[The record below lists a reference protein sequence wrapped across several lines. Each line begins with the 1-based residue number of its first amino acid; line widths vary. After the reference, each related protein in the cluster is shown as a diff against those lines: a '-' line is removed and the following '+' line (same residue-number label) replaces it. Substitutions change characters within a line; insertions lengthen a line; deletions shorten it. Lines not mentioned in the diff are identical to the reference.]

1 MICKCP
7 NCDGALEYNPSH
19 SKMECPYC
27 GNTFEPQ
34 AVMQA
39 PSRVQMQAEE
49 PQIINK
55 VSDDTQET
63 MECKIYAC
71 TSCGGELVVNDV
83 ESSTFCAY
91 CGQPTVVFSR
101 VSRELRPKYILPFQ
115 ISKEQAV
122 QIIREKFSK
131 GMMVP
136 DEIKNFQVERLRG
149 IYIPYFLYNIYCYD
163 FQILE
168 GTDKN
173 GSKRRYLRE
182 AQCEYK
188 GIPLEASYH
197 LNDEMSKLLGY
208 FDFRNLKPF
217 EPAYLSG
224 FYADRYDID
233 KKKADETAVKRV
245 MNDFN
250 RKIRYS
256 VPAKDLHILEQ
267 HPKQEIR
274 DQDYVLMPVWFMTFR
289 YQNEP
294 YTMLVNGQNG
304 VMAGAVP
311 FKKSYVG
318 LVFVTL
324 TITFTV
330 LFMMIGG
337 GICAAIMSSMEL
349 GDIIKTIFESGLS
362 FVFFNILI
370 YTFAGIL
377 WKGYRKKVKLTKEKQ
392 MVRFVKDRQED
403 T

>member
-1 MICKCP
+1 MVCKCP
-7 NCDGALEYNPSH
+7 NCDGALEYNPSYAE
-19 SKMECPYC
+19 MECPFC
-27 GNTFEPQ
+27 GNTFETQVAMQ
-34 AVMQA
+34 AV
-39 PSRVQMQAEE
+39 SRAQTQAEE
-49 PQIINK
+49 PQIIHK
-55 VSDDTQET
+55 IADDTQET

-91 CGQPTVVFSR
+91 CGQPTVVFCR
-101 VSRELRPKYILPFQ
+101 VSKELRPKYILPFQ
-115 ISKEQAV
+115 ITKEQAV

-208 FDFRNLKPF
+208 FDFNNLKPF

-233 KKKADETAVKRV
+233 KQKAEETAVKRIIE
-245 MNDFN
+245 DFN

-256 VPAKDLHILEQ
+256 VPAKDLRILEQ
-267 HPKQEIR
+267 HPRPEVR
-274 DQDYVLMPVWFMTFR
+274 NQDYVLMPVWFMTFR
-289 YQNEP
+289 YKNEP

-304 VMAGAVP
+304 VLTGAVP
-311 FKKSYVG
+311 FKKSYTG
-318 LVFVTL
+318 LVFVCL
-324 TITFTV
+324 TITLTV
-330 LFMMIGG
+330 GCTIIYG
-337 GICAAIMSSMEL
+337 GILASYLSMEL
-349 GDIIKTIFESGLS
+349 EKMIGSIIKSGLS
-362 FVFFNILI
+362 FVGINLLI
-370 YTFAGIL
+370 YTIAGAL
-377 WKGYRKKVKLTKEKQ
+377 WKGYRQKVKLTKEKQ
-392 MVRFVKDRQED
+392 TVRFVKDRQED

>member
-39 PSRVQMQAEE
+39 PSRAQMQTEE
-49 PQIINK
+49 PQIVHK
-55 VSDDTQET
+55 VSNDTQET

-101 VSRELRPKYILPFQ
+101 VSKELRPKYILPFQ
-115 ISKEQAV
+115 ITKEQAV

-168 GTDKN
+168 GTDKS
-173 GSKRRYLRE
+173 GSRRRYLRE

-208 FDFRNLKPF
+208 FDFSNLKPF

-233 KKKADETAVKRV
+233 KQKAEETAVKRIIK
-245 MNDFN
+245 DFN
-250 RKIRYS
+250 RKIAYS
-256 VPAKDLHILEQ
+256 VPAKDLRILEQ
-267 HPKQEIR
+267 HPRPEVR
-274 DQDYVLMPVWFMTFR
+274 NQDYVLMPVWFMTFR
-289 YQNEP
+289 YKNEP

-304 VMAGAVP
+304 VLTGAVP
-311 FKKSYVG
+311 FKKSYTG
-318 LVFVTL
+318 LVFVCL

-330 LFMMIGG
+330 CCTIIYG
-337 GICAAIMSSMEL
+337 GILASYLSMEL
-349 GDIIKTIFESGLS
+349 EEMIGSIIKSGLS
-362 FVFFNILI
+362 FVGINLLI
-370 YTFAGIL
+370 YTIAGAL

-392 MVRFVKDRQED
+392 TVRFVKDRQED

>member
-7 NCDGALEYNPSH
+7 NCDGALEYNPSYAE
-19 SKMECPYC
+19 MECPFC
-27 GNTFEPQ
+27 GNTFETQVAMQ
-34 AVMQA
+34 AV
-39 PSRVQMQAEE
+39 SRAQTQAEE
-49 PQIINK
+49 PQIVYK
-55 VSDDTQET
+55 TSDDAQEV

-71 TSCGGELVVNDV
+71 TACGGELMVNDV
-83 ESSTFCAY
+83 EASTFCSY

-101 VSRELRPKYILPFQ
+101 VSKELKPKYILPFQ
-115 ISKEQAV
+115 ITKDQAV

-168 GTDKN
+168 GTVKN
-173 GSKRRYLRE
+173 VGRRRYLRE

-197 LNDEMSKLLGY
+197 LNDDMSKLLGG

-233 KKKADETAVKRV
+233 RQRAEETAVKRV
-245 MNDFN
+245 MEDFN
-250 RKIRYS
+250 RKIKYS
-256 VPAKDLHILEQ
+256 VAAKDISVLEQ

-274 DQDYVLMPVWFMTFR
+274 NHDYVLMPVWFMTFR
-289 YQNEP
+289 YKNEP
-294 YTMLVNGQNG
+294 YTMLVNGQTG
-304 VMAGAVP
+304 VLAGAVP

-318 LVFVTL
+318 LVFAFL

-330 LFMMIGG
+330 LFMIFGGGMCASVITMKPGDMIG
-337 GICAAIMSSMEL
+337 
-349 GDIIKTIFESGLS
+349 TIFKSILS
-362 FVFFNILI
+362 LVSFNAVI
-370 YTFAGIL
+370 YTIAGVI
-377 WKGYRKKVKLTKEKQ
+377 WKGYRQKVKLTKEKQ

>member
-7 NCDGALEYNPSH
+7 SCNGALEYNPSYA
-19 SKMECPYC
+19 KMECPYC
-27 GNTFEPQ
+27 ANVFEAQ

-39 PSRVQMQAEE
+39 ASRVQMKAEE
-49 PQIINK
+49 PQIVYKI
-55 VSDDTQET
+55 SEDTQET
-63 MECKIYAC
+63 MECKIYTC
-71 TSCGGELVVNDV
+71 TSCGGELLVNDV
-83 ESSTFCAY
+83 EASTFCVY

-101 VSRELRPKYILPFQ
+101 VSKELRPTYILPFQ
-115 ISKEQAV
+115 ITKDQAV
-122 QIIREKFSK
+122 QIIREKFNK

-136 DEIKNFQVERLRG
+136 DEIKNFQVERLCG

-173 GSKRRYLRE
+173 IGRRRYLRE
-182 AQCEYK
+182 AQCEYR

-233 KKKADETAVKRV
+233 KQRAEETAVKRV
-245 MNDFN
+245 MEDFN

-256 VPAKDLHILEQ
+256 VDAKDLRVLEQ
-267 HPKQEIR
+267 QPRQEIR
-274 DQDYVLMPVWFMTFR
+274 NQDYVLMPVWFMTFR
-289 YQNEP
+289 YKNEP

-304 VMAGAVP
+304 VLAGAVP

-318 LVFVTL
+318 LVFVCL

-330 LFMMIGG
+330 LFMIFGGGMCASMISMEPGDMIG
-337 GICAAIMSSMEL
+337 
-349 GDIIKTIFESGLS
+349 TILKSILS
-362 FVFFNILI
+362 LVSFNAVI
-370 YTFAGIL
+370 YTIAGVI